1 MKKKRNG
8 MKDFNPM
15 NEKCQKPTLPYK
27 RILAKERGYHKF
39 RYFKAPTFTE
49 REFTKD
55 FSSGKLW

>member
-1 MKKKRNG
+1 M
-8 MKDFNPM
+8 P
-15 NEKCQKPTLPYK
+15 KPHRLVQG
-27 RILAKERGYHKF
+27 ILAKERGYHKF